1 MHRLL
6 ITGAAGGVGRVM
18 RRRLASLADI
28 LRLSDIT
35 DMGDPAPNEE
45 LVRCDLGDPAAVKA
59 LVEGCDA
66 IVHLGGISGEAS
78 FSKILH
84 ANLLGCYNLFEA
96 ARANG
101 QPRIMLASSL
111 HAVGFYRQDE
121 YLDADAPLRP
131 DGLYGVSKC
140 FAELMARM
148 YFDKFGQET
157 AIIRL
162 GSCFEHPRDHRML
175 SSWISY
181 DDFASLADCV
191 FKAPRLGCPLIW
203 GVSNNDACWWDNSH
217 VNYLGWRPKDNA
229 GDYRARID
237 ATVLRP
243 EPQSSA
249 ALYQGGPFVDKPIY
263 PDE

>member
-1 MHRLL
+1 MQRLL
-6 ITGAAGGVGRVM
+6 ITGAAGGIGRVM
-18 RRRLASLADI
+18 RQRLAPLAKI

-35 DMGDPAPNEE
+35 DMGEAASNEE
-45 LVRCDLGDPAAVKA
+45 LVPCDLGDANAVHA

-66 IVHLGGISGEAS
+66 IVHLGGISGEAP
-78 FSKILH
+78 FSKIMH
-84 ANLLGCYNLFEA
+84 TNLNGCYNLFES

-111 HAVGFYRQDE
+111 HATGFYRQDE
-121 YLDADAPLRP
+121 YLAADATLRP

-140 FAELMARM
+140 FSELMARM

-175 SSWISY
+175 SSWMSY
-181 DDFASLADCV
+181 DDFASLANCV
-191 FKAPRLGCPLIW
+191 FKAPRLGCPIIW
-203 GVSNNDACWWDNSH
+203 GVSNNDARWWDNSH

-229 GDYRARID
+229 ETYRAKIE
-237 ATVLRP
+237 ATQEQP
-243 EPQSSA
+243 DPQSSA
-249 ALYQGGPFVDKPIY
+249 ALYQGGAFIDKPIY